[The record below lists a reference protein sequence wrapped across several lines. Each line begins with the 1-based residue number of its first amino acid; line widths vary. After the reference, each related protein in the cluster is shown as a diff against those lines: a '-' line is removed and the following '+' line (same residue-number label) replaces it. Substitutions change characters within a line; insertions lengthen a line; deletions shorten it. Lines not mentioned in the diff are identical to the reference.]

1 MLIRSSDRLSL
12 NHTKDRSG
20 SRYMSHLVCSCGL
33 HRSTKDSI
41 HYQPNFHLLEIL
53 RKVFF
58 WVTTCQSHFFSY
70 VRVKS
75 IPLLG
80 NWTQSESNR
89 LVTFNYFTLCSP
101 SHESVNSTWGET
113 GTREEKSAQGWE
125 NNKLWL
131 TTGSN
136 LWKLEKSFPSE
147 ELGRGV
153 GVGGVER

>member
-1 MLIRSSDRLSL
+1 
-12 NHTKDRSG
+12 
-20 SRYMSHLVCSCGL
+20 MSHLVRSCGL
-33 HRSTKDSI
+33 HRSTKGSF

-53 RKVFF
+53 RKVSF
-58 WVTTCQSHFFSY
+58 WVATCQTHFLSY
-70 VRVKS
+70 VGVKS

-89 LVTFNYFTLCSP
+89 LVTFNYFTLRSP
-101 SHESVNSTWGET
+101 SHESVNFTWGEM

-136 LWKLEKSFPSE
+136 LWKLAKFPQW
-147 ELGRGV
+147 GTRG
-153 GVGGVER
+153 GGLKGKFAHRFSPNFFS